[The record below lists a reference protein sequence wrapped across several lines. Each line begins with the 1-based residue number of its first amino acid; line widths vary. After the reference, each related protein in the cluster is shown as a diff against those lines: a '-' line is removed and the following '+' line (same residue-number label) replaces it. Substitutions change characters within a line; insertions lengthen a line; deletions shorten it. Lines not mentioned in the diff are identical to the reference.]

1 LVGWSEDH
9 PVSEQGG
16 GDAGRN
22 RIDAEIARRIPS
34 ERLKALATHVAAGV
48 APRPC
53 QPVVAPFTA
62 REIGRIPWLEP
73 EDVRAAAARA
83 REVQRAWGG
92 RPWRERAAVVK
103 RFHDRLLDGQDAV
116 MDLVQVETG
125 KARFH
130 AFAEVID
137 VALVARHYAYRGGR
151 LIAQRRRRGTFPLV
165 TTARERHTPKG
176 LIGILSTWNY
186 PLSIAICDALP
197 ALLAGN
203 AVVLKPDER
212 TPFTALWCLEQ
223 LEAAGLPPGLFQI
236 VTGNGPAIGEAVIS
250 QSDYLQ
256 FTGSTATG
264 RKVAE
269 IAGRWLVGC
278 SLELGGKNPLV
289 VLDDADLD
297 RAVPGAIQAGFS
309 SAGQLCVASEAMHVH
324 QSRYDEFRRRFVD
337 RVGRIRLGA
346 SFDFGMEVGS
356 LISQAQLEKVTEHVE
371 DAVAGGARVL
381 AGGRARPDLGPW
393 FFEPTVLEGV
403 RPGMRVYDEE
413 TFGPVVAL
421 YPFQDEDDLVRS
433 LNASPFGLN
442 ASVWTRSVRRGK
454 AFATRLQMGMVNIN
468 DAYGSTWGS
477 VDAPMGGMKG
487 SGIGRRHGAEGIQK
501 FTEEQTVGVQRFIPL
516 AIAPDRERLFQRVVT
531 LFLRAA
537 RRVPGLR

>member
-1 LVGWSEDH
+1 
-9 PVSEQGG
+9 VSEQGG
-16 GDAGRN
+16 RDAGRSG
-22 RIDAEIARRIPS
+22 IEAEIARRIPS
-34 ERLKALATHVAAGV
+34 ERLKALATRVAAGV

-53 QPVVAPFTA
+53 QPVVAPFTG
-62 REIGRIPWLEP
+62 REIGRIPWLQP

-83 REVQRAWGG
+83 REVQREWGR

-103 RFHDRLLDGQDAV
+103 RFHDRLVDGQDEV

-137 VALVARHYAYRGGR
+137 VALVARHYVYRGGK
-151 LIAQRRRRGTFPLV
+151 LIAPRRRRGTFPLV

-176 LIGILSTWNY
+176 VIGILSTWNY
-186 PLSIAICDALP
+186 PLSIAVCDALP

-203 AVVLKPDER
+203 AVILKPDER

-236 VTGNGPAIGEAVIS
+236 VIGNGPAIGEAVIS

-278 SLELGGKNPLV
+278 SLEMGGKNPLI

-346 SFDFGMEVGS
+346 SFEFGMEVGS

-381 AGGRARPDLGPW
+381 SGGRARPDLGPW

-421 YPFQDEDDLVRS
+421 YPFQDEDDLVHS

-516 AIAPDRERLFQRVVT
+516 AIPPDRERLFQRVVT